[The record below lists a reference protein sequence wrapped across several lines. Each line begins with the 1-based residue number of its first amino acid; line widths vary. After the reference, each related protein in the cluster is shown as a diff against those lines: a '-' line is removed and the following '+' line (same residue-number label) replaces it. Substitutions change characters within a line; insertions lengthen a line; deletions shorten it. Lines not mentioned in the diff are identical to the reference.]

1 MWLAELASHLEA
13 LGLISVT
20 SKLFC
25 IEPDVLVFPGNSTL
39 RKILEDII
47 TFAMLLY

>member
-13 LGLISVT
+13 LGSISVT
-20 SKLFC
+20 YKLFC

-47 TFAMLLY
+47 TFAMLLN